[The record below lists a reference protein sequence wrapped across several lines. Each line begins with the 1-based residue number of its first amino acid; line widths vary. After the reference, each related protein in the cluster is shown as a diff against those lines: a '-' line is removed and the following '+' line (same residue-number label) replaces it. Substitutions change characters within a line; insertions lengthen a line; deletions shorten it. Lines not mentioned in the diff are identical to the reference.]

1 MKEATVKMNKS
12 KSWFFEE
19 INKIDKSLARLTK
32 EKREKNQ
39 LNKIRNEKGE
49 FKGQCTN
56 KRVIRDDSEQL
67 YASKMD
73 NLEEMDRFLERF
85 SLPGL
90 NQNETEIMKKPIT
103 STEIKSVIKNLPRNK
118 SPGQMDS
125 RVNSIQT
132 FRVELMS
139 ILLKLLQKIA
149 EEGALPSSF
158 YKATIILIPK
168 PDSEVK
174 SLSHVQ
180 LLVTPWTIAH

>member
-1 MKEATVKMNKS
+1 
-12 KSWFFEE
+12 
-19 INKIDKSLARLTK
+19 
-32 EKREKNQ
+32 
-39 LNKIRNEKGE
+39 
-49 FKGQCTN
+49 
-56 KRVIRDDSEQL
+56 
-67 YASKMD
+67 MD